1 MESPW
6 WLVAG
11 GWLLVDYT
19 SPVLR
24 KSAIILSD
32 TSSRQRM
39 MDENLKKLSEDD
51 YLMLENLMEKVP
63 DPNETFTATGWHY
76 ELTAMLRQFGYRPV
90 GRYEA
95 YELAQKLL
103 ELGYDR

>member
-1 MESPW
+1 
-6 WLVAG
+6 
-11 GWLLVDYT
+11 
-19 SPVLR
+19 
-24 KSAIILSD
+24 
-32 TSSRQRM
+32 
-39 MDENLKKLSEDD
+39 
-51 YLMLENLMEKVP
+51 MEKVP
-63 DPNETFTATGWHY
+63 DPNETYSATGWHY

>member
-1 MESPW
+1 MVTPCWMIVSS
-6 WLVAG
+6 
-11 GWLLVDYT
+11 WLLADYT
-19 SPVLR
+19 SPDLQ
-24 KSAIILSD
+24 KSAIILSV
-32 TSSRQRM
+32 TSLRQRM

-63 DPNETFTATGWHY
+63 DPNETYTATGWHY

>member
-1 MESPW
+1 
-6 WLVAG
+6 
-11 GWLLVDYT
+11 LLADYT
-19 SPVLR
+19 SPVLQ
-24 KSAIILSD
+24 KSAIILSE
-32 TSSRQRM
+32 TSIRLYLL
-39 MDENLKKLSEDD
+39 DENLKKLSEDD

-63 DPNETFTATGWHY
+63 DPNETYTATGWHY

>member
-1 MESPW
+1 
-6 WLVAG
+6 
-11 GWLLVDYT
+11 
-19 SPVLR
+19 
-24 KSAIILSD
+24 
-32 TSSRQRM
+32 
-39 MDENLKKLSEDD
+39 MDENLQKLSEDD

-63 DPNETFTATGWHY
+63 DPNETYSATGWHY

-103 ELGYDR
+103 ELGYDRKT